1 MLTSTKWLNCEKR
14 WVTQIKVFFSI
25 LMLWGYKVKIVLLC
39 KRIGLESETSSCSI
53 ACNDKSLKLPTSSVF
68 SLNEIFKSTKRNS
81 TEISGRISTSG
92 GVDLFQTILGGPIA
106 KANNQSTK
114 KEAWEE
120 HITFG
125 RILGV
130 LGLGL
135 TAALGGFKAVG
146 WINKWFYK
154 SAGMRSIWNGALA
167 AVAIANSIFAD
178 QAQKALEKDLNKLN
192 KIVKDFKLIGSID
205 VATALKRPPFS
216 TSKFFFD
223 NAKADYSKYDVQNSL
238 FKWRNGKG
246 GCRGVGQSLSIS

>member
-1 MLTSTKWLNCEKR
+1 MD
-14 WVTQIKVFFSI
+14 
-25 LMLWGYKVKIVLLC
+25 
-39 KRIGLESETSSCSI
+39 SCSI

-68 SLNEIFKSTKRNS
+68 SLNEDFQIDQEEFNREFQEGMKYVRV
-81 TEISGRISTSG
+81 

-125 RILGV
+125 AGILGV

-192 KIVKDFKLIGSID
+192 KIVKDFKRS
-205 VATALKRPPFS
+205 VALTR
-216 TSKFFFD
+216 
-223 NAKADYSKYDVQNSL
+223 Q
-238 FKWRNGKG
+238 R
-246 GCRGVGQSLSIS
+246 C